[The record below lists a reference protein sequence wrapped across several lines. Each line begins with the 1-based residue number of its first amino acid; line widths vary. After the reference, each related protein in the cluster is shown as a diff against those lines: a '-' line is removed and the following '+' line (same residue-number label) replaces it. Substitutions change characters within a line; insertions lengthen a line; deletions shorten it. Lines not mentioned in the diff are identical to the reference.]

1 MLTCFKFLVP
11 LIIQGGGQRDGGQ
24 SFMGVVLICLDV
36 SFAVGSLI
44 LLLTMLF
51 LVHAPISQRF
61 LFYFACNNVGGRYF
75 LRQDYTIEC
84 FKNAHWEFSIVV
96 ISFSIQI
103 LSSSI
108 VQNFIPARKST
119 SRKGDNG
126 IVIVVGG
133 SYIYH
138 GAPVLSSLAALRC
151 GTDLVYTSVPKI
163 NVTPTR
169 AISPNLI
176 VIPLVDQK
184 LTLGAVKK
192 LVGALPRNLHSA
204 TIGMGLAIQEK
215 NSLLYL
221 VKSLLDRDVRLSLDA
236 SALIPEVL
244 PLLANKNVVVTPHSG
259 EFKRLFGDVPPDSQN
274 ERIPLVEQHA
284 LDNGITILLKGPTDI
299 ISNGKT
305 TYLCEKNTP
314 AMTVGGTGDVLSG
327 LVAGLLSKNRNS
339 LESAA
344 AASFIC
350 GLAGKHVQDKLGL
363 HMTSMDLID
372 AIPNVMKPFDK
383 II

>member
-1 MLTCFKFLVP
+1 LEPQL
-11 LIIQGGGQRDGGQ
+11 
-24 SFMGVVLICLDV
+24 
-36 SFAVGSLI
+36 
-44 LLLTMLF
+44 
-51 LVHAPISQRF
+51 
-61 LFYFACNNVGGRYF
+61 
-75 LRQDYTIEC
+75 
-84 FKNAHWEFSIVV
+84 
-96 ISFSIQI
+96 

-108 VQNFIPARKST
+108 VENFIPARKSA
-119 SRKGDNG
+119 SRKGNNG
-126 IVIVVGG
+126 IVLVIGG

-138 GAPVLSSLAALRC
+138 GAPILSSLAALRC

-215 NSLLYL
+215 NSLLHL
-221 VKSLLDRDVRLSLDA
+221 VESLLNRDVRLSLDA

-244 PLLANKNVVVTPHSG
+244 PLLANKNVVVTPHAG
-259 EFKRLFGDVPPDSQN
+259 EFKRLFGYVPSDSKN
-274 ERIPLVEQHA
+274 ERIQLVEKHA
-284 LDNGITILLKGPTDI
+284 LDNGVTILLKGPTDI
-299 ISNGKT
+299 ISNGNT
-305 TYLCEKNTP
+305 TYLCQKNTP

-327 LVAGLLSKNRNS
+327 LVAGLLSNNRNS

-344 AASFIC
+344 AAAFIC
-350 GLAGKHVQDKLGL
+350 GLTGKQVQEKLGL

-372 AIPNVMKPFDK
+372 AIPSIMKPFDK

>member
-1 MLTCFKFLVP
+1 MSEP
-11 LIIQGGGQRDGGQ
+11 
-24 SFMGVVLICLDV
+24 
-36 SFAVGSLI
+36 
-44 LLLTMLF
+44 
-51 LVHAPISQRF
+51 
-61 LFYFACNNVGGRYF
+61 
-75 LRQDYTIEC
+75 
-84 FKNAHWEFSIVV
+84 
-96 ISFSIQI
+96 QI

-108 VQNFIPARKST
+108 IQNFIPARKST

-126 IVIVVGG
+126 IVLVVGG

-151 GTDLVYTSVPKI
+151 GTDLVYTCVPKI

-215 NSLLYL
+215 NSLLHL

-236 SALIPEVL
+236 SALIPEIL
-244 PLLANKNVVVTPHSG
+244 PLLSHKNVVVTPHSG
-259 EFKRLFGDVPPDSQN
+259 EFKRLFGDVPSDSN
-274 ERIPLVEQHA
+274 IERIKLVEENA
-284 LDNGITILLKGPTDI
+284 LKHGITVLLKGSTDI
-299 ISNGKT
+299 VSDGKI

-327 LVAGLLSKNRNS
+327 LVAGLLSTNRNS

-344 AASFIC
+344 AASYIC
-350 GLAGKHVQDKLGL
+350 GLAGKEVQEKLGF

-372 AIPNVMKPFDK
+372 SLPSVMKPFDR
-383 II
+383 IV

>member
-1 MLTCFKFLVP
+1 MEPQL
-11 LIIQGGGQRDGGQ
+11 
-24 SFMGVVLICLDV
+24 
-36 SFAVGSLI
+36 
-44 LLLTMLF
+44 
-51 LVHAPISQRF
+51 
-61 LFYFACNNVGGRYF
+61 
-75 LRQDYTIEC
+75 
-84 FKNAHWEFSIVV
+84 
-96 ISFSIQI
+96 

-108 VQNFIPARKST
+108 VENFILARKSA
-119 SRKGDNG
+119 SRKGNNG
-126 IVIVVGG
+126 IVLVIGG

-138 GAPVLSSLAALRC
+138 GAPILSSLAALRC

-215 NSLLYL
+215 NSLLHL
-221 VKSLLDRDVRLSLDA
+221 VESLLNRDVRLSLDA

-244 PLLANKNVVVTPHSG
+244 PLLANKNVVITPHTG
-259 EFKRLFGDVPPDSQN
+259 EFRRLFGDTPSDSKN
-274 ERIPLVEQHA
+274 ERIQLVEKHA

-299 ISNGKT
+299 ISDGNT

-327 LVAGLLSKNRNS
+327 LVAGLLSNNRNS

-344 AASFIC
+344 AAAFIC
-350 GLAGKHVQDKLGL
+350 GLTGKQVQEKLGL

-372 AIPNVMKPFDK
+372 AIPSIMKPFDK

>member
-1 MLTCFKFLVP
+1 MLEP
-11 LIIQGGGQRDGGQ
+11 
-24 SFMGVVLICLDV
+24 
-36 SFAVGSLI
+36 
-44 LLLTMLF
+44 
-51 LVHAPISQRF
+51 
-61 LFYFACNNVGGRYF
+61 
-75 LRQDYTIEC
+75 
-84 FKNAHWEFSIVV
+84 
-96 ISFSIQI
+96 QI

-108 VQNFIPARKST
+108 IQNFIPARKST

-126 IVIVVGG
+126 IVLVVGG

-151 GTDLVYTSVPKI
+151 GTDLVYTCVPKI

-176 VIPLVDQK
+176 VLPLVDQK

-215 NSLLYL
+215 NSLLHL

-236 SALIPEVL
+236 SALIPEIL
-244 PLLANKNVVVTPHSG
+244 PLLAHKNVVVTPHSG
-259 EFKRLFGDVPPDSQN
+259 EFKRLFGDVPSDSN
-274 ERIPLVEQHA
+274 IERIKLVEENA
-284 LDNGITILLKGPTDI
+284 LKHGITVLLKGSTDI
-299 ISNGKT
+299 VSDGKI

-327 LVAGLLSKNRNS
+327 LVAGLLSTNRNS

-344 AASFIC
+344 AASYIC
-350 GLAGKHVQDKLGL
+350 GLAGKEVQEKLGF
-363 HMTSMDLID
+363 HMTSMDLINSL
-372 AIPNVMKPFDK
+372 PSVMKPFDR
-383 II
+383 IV

>member
-1 MLTCFKFLVP
+1 LEP
-11 LIIQGGGQRDGGQ
+11 
-24 SFMGVVLICLDV
+24 
-36 SFAVGSLI
+36 
-44 LLLTMLF
+44 
-51 LVHAPISQRF
+51 
-61 LFYFACNNVGGRYF
+61 
-75 LRQDYTIEC
+75 
-84 FKNAHWEFSIVV
+84 
-96 ISFSIQI
+96 QI

-108 VQNFIPARKST
+108 IQNFIPARKYA

-126 IVIVVGG
+126 IVLVIGG

-192 LVGALPRNLHSA
+192 LVGALPRKLHSA

-215 NSLLYL
+215 NSLLHL

-259 EFKRLFGDVPPDSQN
+259 EFKRLFGDVPPDLKN
-274 ERIPLVEQHA
+274 ERINLVEKHA

-299 ISNGKT
+299 ISNGDV

-327 LVAGLLSKNRNS
+327 LVAGMLSQNRNS

-344 AASFIC
+344 SASFIC
-350 GLAGKHVQDKLGL
+350 SLAGKEVQEKLGL

-372 AIPNVMKPFDK
+372 SIPYAMKPFDR
-383 II
+383 IM

>member
-1 MLTCFKFLVP
+1 MET
-11 LIIQGGGQRDGGQ
+11 Q
-24 SFMGVVLICLDV
+24 
-36 SFAVGSLI
+36 
-44 LLLTMLF
+44 T
-51 LVHAPISQRF
+51 
-61 LFYFACNNVGGRYF
+61 
-75 LRQDYTIEC
+75 
-84 FKNAHWEFSIVV
+84 
-96 ISFSIQI
+96 

-108 VQNFIPARKST
+108 IQNFIPARKSN

-126 IVIVVGG
+126 IVLVIGG

-151 GTDLVYTSVPKI
+151 GTDLVYTCVPKI

-215 NSLLYL
+215 NSLLHL

-244 PLLANKNVVVTPHSG
+244 PILAHKNVVVTPHAG
-259 EFKRLFGDVPPDSQN
+259 EFKRLFGDIPSDSN
-274 ERIPLVEQHA
+274 IERIKLVEENA
-284 LDNGITILLKGPTDI
+284 LKYGITVLLKGPTDI
-299 ISNGKT
+299 ISDGKI

-327 LVAGLLSKNRNS
+327 LVAGLLSTNRNS

-344 AASFIC
+344 AASYIC
-350 GLAGKHVQDKLGL
+350 GLAGKEVQEKLGL

-372 AIPNVMKPFDK
+372 SIPAAMKPFDK
-383 II
+383 IT

>member
-1 MLTCFKFLVP
+1 MELQT
-11 LIIQGGGQRDGGQ
+11 
-24 SFMGVVLICLDV
+24 
-36 SFAVGSLI
+36 
-44 LLLTMLF
+44 
-51 LVHAPISQRF
+51 
-61 LFYFACNNVGGRYF
+61 
-75 LRQDYTIEC
+75 
-84 FKNAHWEFSIVV
+84 
-96 ISFSIQI
+96 

-108 VQNFIPARKST
+108 VQNFIPTRKST

-126 IVIVVGG
+126 IVLVVGG

-151 GTDLVYTSVPKI
+151 GADLVYTCVPKI

-215 NSLLYL
+215 NSLLHL

-236 SALIPEVL
+236 SALIPEIL
-244 PLLANKNVVVTPHSG
+244 PILAHKNVVVTPHAG
-259 EFKRLFGDVPPDSQN
+259 EFKRLFGDVPSDSN
-274 ERIPLVEQHA
+274 LERIKLVEENA
-284 LDNGITILLKGPTDI
+284 LKHGITILLKGPTDI
-299 ISNGKT
+299 ISDGKI

-327 LVAGLLSKNRNS
+327 LVAGLLSTNRNT

-344 AASFIC
+344 AASYIC
-350 GLAGKHVQDKLGL
+350 GLAGKEVQEKLGL
-363 HMTSMDLID
+363 HITSMDLID
-372 AIPNVMKPFDK
+372 SIPSVMKPFDK

>member
-1 MLTCFKFLVP
+1 MET
-11 LIIQGGGQRDGGQ
+11 Q
-24 SFMGVVLICLDV
+24 
-36 SFAVGSLI
+36 
-44 LLLTMLF
+44 T
-51 LVHAPISQRF
+51 
-61 LFYFACNNVGGRYF
+61 
-75 LRQDYTIEC
+75 
-84 FKNAHWEFSIVV
+84 
-96 ISFSIQI
+96 

-108 VQNFIPARKST
+108 IQNFIPARKSN

-126 IVIVVGG
+126 IVLVIGG

-151 GTDLVYTSVPKI
+151 GTDLVYTCVPKI

-215 NSLLYL
+215 NSLLHL

-244 PLLANKNVVVTPHSG
+244 PILAHKNVVVTPHAG
-259 EFKRLFGDVPPDSQN
+259 EFKRLFGDIPSDSN
-274 ERIPLVEQHA
+274 IERIKLVEENA
-284 LDNGITILLKGPTDI
+284 LKYGITVLLKGPTDI
-299 ISNGKT
+299 ISDGKI

-327 LVAGLLSKNRNS
+327 LVAGLLSTNRNS

-344 AASFIC
+344 AASYIC
-350 GLAGKHVQDKLGL
+350 GLAGKEVQEKLGL

-372 AIPNVMKPFDK
+372 SLPSIMKPFDR
-383 II
+383 IV

>member
-1 MLTCFKFLVP
+1 M
-11 LIIQGGGQRDGGQ
+11 
-24 SFMGVVLICLDV
+24 
-36 SFAVGSLI
+36 I
-44 LLLTMLF
+44 LSAT
-51 LVHAPISQRF
+51 
-61 LFYFACNNVGGRYF
+61 
-75 LRQDYTIEC
+75 TIE
-84 FKNAHWEFSIVV
+84 
-96 ISFSIQI
+96 
-103 LSSSI
+103 
-108 VQNFIPARKST
+108 NFIAPRKST
-119 SRKGDNG
+119 SRKGENG
-126 IVIVVGG
+126 IVLVVGG

-138 GAPVLSSLAALRC
+138 GAPILSSLAALRS

-163 NVTPTR
+163 NVASTR
-169 AISPNLI
+169 SISPNLI

-215 NSLLYL
+215 NSLLHL

-244 PLLANKNVVVTPHSG
+244 PILANKNVVVTPHAG
-259 EFKRLFGDVPPDSQN
+259 EFKRLFGETLSDSTS
-274 ERIPLVEQHA
+274 ERINLVEQNA
-284 LDNGITILLKGPTDI
+284 LKYGITILLKGPTDV
-299 ISNGKT
+299 ISDGNI
-305 TYLCEKNTP
+305 TYLCEKNIP

-327 LVAGLLSKNRNS
+327 LVAGLLSNNRNC

-350 GLAGKHVQDKLGL
+350 SLAGKEIQSKLGL
-363 HMTSMDLID
+363 HITSMDLID
-372 AIPNVMKPFDK
+372 ELPNVMKPFDR

>member
-1 MLTCFKFLVP
+1 MEPQT
-11 LIIQGGGQRDGGQ
+11 
-24 SFMGVVLICLDV
+24 
-36 SFAVGSLI
+36 
-44 LLLTMLF
+44 
-51 LVHAPISQRF
+51 
-61 LFYFACNNVGGRYF
+61 
-75 LRQDYTIEC
+75 
-84 FKNAHWEFSIVV
+84 
-96 ISFSIQI
+96 

-108 VQNFIPARKST
+108 IQNFIPARKST

-126 IVIVVGG
+126 IVLVVGG

-151 GTDLVYTSVPKI
+151 GTDLVYTCVPKI

-215 NSLLYL
+215 NSLLHL

-236 SALIPEVL
+236 SALIPEIL
-244 PLLANKNVVVTPHSG
+244 PLLSHKNVVVTPHSG
-259 EFKRLFGDVPPDSQN
+259 EFKRLFGDVPSDSN
-274 ERIPLVEQHA
+274 IERIKLVEENA
-284 LDNGITILLKGPTDI
+284 LKHGITVLLKGSTDI
-299 ISNGKT
+299 VSDGKI

-327 LVAGLLSKNRNS
+327 LVAGLLSTNRNS

-344 AASFIC
+344 AASYIC
-350 GLAGKHVQDKLGL
+350 GLAGKEVQEKLGF

-372 AIPNVMKPFDK
+372 SLPSVMKPFDR
-383 II
+383 IV